1 MAPQTMQKEISK
13 DIASGIAI
21 TIAIFGATIYM
32 PIIGFFCSLLLP
44 LPVLFYRSKLGRS
57 TGSII
62 PVASITLMILIL
74 GRASIDI
81 LFFGELLLL
90 GFVLSELI
98 EMNLS
103 VEKTI
108 LYACSIML
116 LACIVGV
123 LFYGAISNKDVILL
137 ISEYVA
143 KNLEL
148 TLALYEGMGVSEES
162 IQLISGSLDRIHYV
176 MLRILPALIVSSTL
190 FAAWV
195 SLLLAKPML
204 KSRTLFYPDYGSLNA
219 WKAPEFLVW
228 GIVGCGLVLLLSDG
242 ALKMIGLNGL
252 IILMTVYFF
261 QGIAIVAFYFEKKR
275 FPRVLRIFIYSLIAV
290 QQMML
295 FIVIGLGFFDMWLN
309 FRRLGKEKNS

>member
-1 MAPQTMQKEISK
+1 MPRTVQGNMYK
-13 DIASGIAI
+13 DIVSGTAI
-21 TIAIFGATIYM
+21 TGLIVAAALYL
-32 PIIGFFCSLLLP
+32 PIIGFFCALFIP
-44 LPVLFYRSKLGRS
+44 LPILFYRSKLGRNA
-57 TGSII
+57 GAII
-62 PVASITLMILIL
+62 PVLTIMVMTIVL
-74 GRASIDI
+74 GRILVDI
-81 LFFGELLLL
+81 FPFFAMLLL
-90 GFVLSELI
+90 GFTLGELI
-98 EMNLS
+98 EANLS

-162 IQLISGSLDRIHYV
+162 IQLISGSLDRIHYI
-176 MLRILPALIVSSTL
+176 MLRILPALIVSSAL

-204 KSRTLFYPDYGSLNA
+204 KNRTLFYPDYGSLNT

-228 GIVGCGLVLLLSDG
+228 GIIGCGLVLLLSDG

-261 QGIAIVAFYFEKKR
+261 QGIAIIAFYFEKKR
-275 FPRVLRIFIYSLIAV
+275 FPRMLRIFIYSLIAV

>member
-1 MAPQTMQKEISK
+1 MPRTVQGNMYK
-13 DIASGIAI
+13 DIVSGTAI
-21 TIAIFGATIYM
+21 TGLIFAAALYL
-32 PIIGFFCSLLLP
+32 PIIGFFCALFIP
-44 LPVLFYRSKLGRS
+44 LPILFYRSKLGRNV
-57 TGSII
+57 GAII
-62 PVASITLMILIL
+62 PVLTIMVMIIVL
-74 GRASIDI
+74 GRILVDI
-81 LFFGELLLL
+81 FPFFAMLLL
-90 GFVLSELI
+90 GFTLGELI
-98 EMNLS
+98 EANLS

-148 TLALYEGMGVSEES
+148 TMALYEGMGVSEES

-219 WKAPEFLVW
+219 WKAPEYLVW
-228 GIVGCGLVLLLSDG
+228 GIIGCGLVLLLSDG

-261 QGIAIVAFYFEKKR
+261 QGIAIMAFYFEKKR

-290 QQMML
+290 QQIML
-295 FIVIGLGFFDMWLN
+295 FIVIGLGFFDIWLN
-309 FRRLGKEKNS
+309 FRRLGKENNS

>member
-1 MAPQTMQKEISK
+1 MPRTVQGNMYK
-13 DIASGIAI
+13 DIVSGTAI
-21 TIAIFGATIYM
+21 TGLIFAAALYL
-32 PIIGFFCSLLLP
+32 PIIGFFCALFIP
-44 LPVLFYRSKLGRS
+44 LPILFYRSKLGRNA
-57 TGSII
+57 GAII
-62 PVASITLMILIL
+62 PVLTIMVMTIVL
-74 GRASIDI
+74 GRILVDI
-81 LFFGELLLL
+81 FPFFAMLLL
-90 GFVLSELI
+90 GFTLGELI
-98 EMNLS
+98 EANLS

-176 MLRILPALIVSSTL
+176 MLRIIPALIVSSTL
-190 FAAWV
+190 FAAWA

-204 KSRTLFYPDYGSLNA
+204 KKRTLFYPDYGSLNA
-219 WKAPEFLVW
+219 WKAPEYLVW
-228 GIVGCGLVLLLSDG
+228 GIIGCGLVLILTDG

-261 QGIAIVAFYFEKKR
+261 QGIAIMAFYFEKKR

-309 FRRLGKEKNS
+309 FRRLGKEKNN